1 MASINFNEEVKQ
13 VVYSEASMREITQ
26 ALSGWQKSVPQ
37 FSHYSVSETKWAK
50 KRNLNNN
57 MILLSLSLMRL
68 P

>member
-50 KRNLNNN
+50 KET
-57 MILLSLSLMRL
+57 
-68 P
+68 